1 MIPERRAT
9 NEVDSMI
16 AQVYYMQAVSK
27 LQITKVNTNG
37 TQKPYKVEDRR
48 DSEKSLV
55 RSRQPEFTRP
65 SNGNKG
71 VT

>member
-1 MIPERRAT
+1 MILERRAI
-9 NEVDSMI
+9 NEVDCMI
-16 AQVYYMQAVSK
+16 AQVYYVQAVSR
-27 LQITKVNTNG
+27 LQITKVNMNG

-48 DSEKSLV
+48 DSEKSSV
-55 RSRQPEFTRP
+55 RSRQPEFVRS